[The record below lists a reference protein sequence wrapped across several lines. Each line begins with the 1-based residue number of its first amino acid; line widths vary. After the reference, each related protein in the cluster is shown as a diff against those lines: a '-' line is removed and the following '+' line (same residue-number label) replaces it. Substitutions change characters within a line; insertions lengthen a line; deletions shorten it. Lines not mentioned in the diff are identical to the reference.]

1 MLMSGTTIY
10 LYDQAEWPLQ
20 SNCAWQD
27 SDLCAKMWG
36 ITHLGTTVTPD
47 GDILGF
53 GFYFVAKDRTL
64 ERLDSQRSCKNAE
77 WCHFQCHSVFF
88 LSS

>member
-47 GDILGF
+47 VTFLDLVFIL
-53 GFYFVAKDRTL
+53 
-64 ERLDSQRSCKNAE
+64 
-77 WCHFQCHSVFF
+77 
-88 LSS
+88 

>member
-10 LYDQAEWPLQ
+10 LYNQAEWPLQ

-47 GDILGF
+47 VTFLDLVFIL
-53 GFYFVAKDRTL
+53 
-64 ERLDSQRSCKNAE
+64 
-77 WCHFQCHSVFF
+77 
-88 LSS
+88 